1 MEKLRE
7 KGVVNIIM
15 LTGDHETTAQK
26 VATELGIDHYYAELL
41 PQDKVEKL
49 EELEHKYSKKENL
62 SL

>member
-49 EELEHKYSKKENL
+49 EELEHKYK
-62 SL
+62 